1 MIRHNSYHAL
11 GFGLR
16 VAVAVVILVLGGS
29 VRGEDFD
36 PFQAVEW
43 PSTPLRTTSPADPA
57 VDPFEQTPAGNV
69 SAAVATNPIAP
80 SSSAINKLP
89 PTNEYSVRSTSYS
102 YQPTTAPAILPT
114 PPQLPSTVPSSL
126 AAGCGTPNEKPLSQL
141 SIGVQLPQGEVPSDR
156 AAVCWQDLNAST
168 GGLGAARYWARQS
181 YVWDATC
188 FAHRPLYFEEINLER
203 YGYGCH
209 DCLQPFASAAH
220 FFATVPALPYCMAA
234 DCPGECQYTLGH
246 YRPGSC
252 PPWRCHRPPI
262 STRGGISEAGVLTG
276 LIFLIP

>member
-1 MIRHNSYHAL
+1 L
-11 GFGLR
+11 K
-16 VAVAVVILVLGGS
+16 
-29 VRGEDFD
+29 
-36 PFQAVEW
+36 
-43 PSTPLRTTSPADPA
+43 TTSATPV
-57 VDPFEQTPAGNV
+57 VDPFEPSPSGSAPAV
-69 SAAVATNPIAP
+69 DVARSGSGGSLPIH
-80 SSSAINKLP
+80 KLP
-89 PTNEYSVRSTSYS
+89 PTAEYPVQSTSYT
-102 YQPTTAPAILPT
+102 YQSATGIPMLPT
-114 PPQLPSTVPSSL
+114 VPQTANTLPSPL
-126 AAGCGTPNEKPLSQL
+126 IAGCGTPNEKPLAQL
-141 SIGVQLPQGEVPSDR
+141 SIGVQLPQGELPADR
-156 AAVCWQDLNAST
+156 AAACWQDLNANA
-168 GGLGAARYWARQS
+168 GAQAAARYWSRQS

-188 FAHRPLYFEEINLER
+188 MAHRPLYFEEINLER

-252 PPWRCHRPPI
+252 PPWRCHHPPI